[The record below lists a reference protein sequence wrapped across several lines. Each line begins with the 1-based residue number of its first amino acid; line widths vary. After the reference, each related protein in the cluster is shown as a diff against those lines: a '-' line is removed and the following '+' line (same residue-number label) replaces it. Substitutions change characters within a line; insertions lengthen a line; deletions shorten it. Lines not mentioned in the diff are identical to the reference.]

1 MGNLCQ
7 EKDEKISH
15 VTQQGRN
22 YETLYGRPVVQ
33 FSVDLTN
40 SQIVGES
47 CSLQFDYHA
56 RVEVKH
62 HK

>member
-1 MGNLCQ
+1 MDSLCQ
-7 EKDEKISH
+7 ENDGKISH

-22 YETLYGRPVVQ
+22 YETLYGRPVLQ
-33 FSVDLTN
+33 LSIDLTN

-56 RVEVKH
+56 PCRSKTS
-62 HK
+62 